1 MTKNKIGII
10 NCEDKFG
17 NMGSMKEKGMEV
29 QQLFDTLESQLESH
43 DWFYSYSDDSRY
55 YKTGQREHMQIW
67 NTIESLSLKGENEFD
82 LAIDM
87 YRKAKPVVSAPHE
100 TRITK

>member
-1 MTKNKIGII
+1 MSKI
-10 NCEDKFG
+10 
-17 NMGSMKEKGMEV
+17 KEKGMEV
-29 QQLFDTLESQLESH
+29 QQLFDTLESQLGSH
-43 DWFYSYSDDSRY
+43 DWFYNYSDDSRY

-82 LAIDM
+82 RAIDM

>member
-1 MTKNKIGII
+1 
-10 NCEDKFG
+10 
-17 NMGSMKEKGMEV
+17 MGSMKEKGMEV

-55 YKTGQREHMQIW
+55 YKTGQREHAQIW
-67 NTIESLSLKGENEFD
+67 NTIESLSSKGENEFD
-82 LAIDM
+82 RANDM
-87 YRKAKPVVSAPHE
+87 YRKAKPIVLSTHE